1 MYLES
6 TDVYVPWKY
15 RRLLAH
21 FAFYRSFSLSC
32 PSSVR
37 PNVCGCNVLVQTARS
52 PIGNMFSKDP
62 CVWWSYMSVTKGGAS
77 TWGKRECPARH
88 IWAWYQEFIGIRPAV
103 LPIQFWGV
111 FPRHDPRA
119 IMAKVAM
126 LRFKEKPSTN
136 WWFPIDGFDYHGL
149 PSGPS
154 PPGPF
159 MLNMLN
165 PPTAEPWFLV
175 WFWDL
180 WSVHGGITM
189 GPRRSTPRRLLIL
202 LLSLDGASD
211 GLCLSSSIGKPR
223 LARAPEPEAAGRMC
237 PAFGPLPHAA
247 HLKSPRAQHKDFM
260 GLKLGNDK
268 MPHESCC
275 NVWWSGQ
282 PVSEQ

>member
-1 MYLES
+1 M
-6 TDVYVPWKY
+6 
-15 RRLLAH
+15 
-21 FAFYRSFSLSC
+21 SFSLSC

-88 IWAWYQEFIGIRPAV
+88 FIWAWYQEFIGIRPEV

-154 PPGPF
+154 PQGPF
-159 MLNMLN
+159 MLNILN
-165 PPTAEPWFLV
+165 PPTTEPWFLV
-175 WFWDL
+175 LVLGSMICSPWGQGGRP
-180 WSVHGGITM
+180 HGAYSSCSSHWTELRM
-189 GPRRSTPRRLLIL
+189 DFA
-202 LLSLDGASD
+202 SL
-211 GLCLSSSIGKPR
+211 PP
-223 LARAPEPEAAGRMC
+223 LANQGSHA
-237 PAFGPLPHAA
+237 LPSQK
-247 HLKSPRAQHKDFM
+247 LRVVCAQ
-260 GLKLGNDK
+260 L
-268 MPHESCC
+268 
-275 NVWWSGQ
+275 
-282 PVSEQ
+282 